1 MRIDTNQACSSAH
14 RLPLLLNET
23 AEVGN
28 SGVNNG
34 HCGRNTLM
42 SGRVVV
48 ETLRFQC
55 DVKALDIAK
64 QPMDKQ

>member
-1 MRIDTNQACSSAH
+1 
-14 RLPLLLNET
+14 
-23 AEVGN
+23 
-28 SGVNNG
+28 
-34 HCGRNTLM
+34 M